1 MLDKEE
7 LQRDSLGSLNYLI
20 NVLHEA
26 FLSSKNVEIQ
36 ERAIVLLACYL
47 PHHIVTPPIY
57 SSATSISSLINSP
70 PSSSEASDRHCR
82 GRI

>member
-7 LQRDSLGSLNYLI
+7 LQRDSLGSLSYLI

-36 ERAIVLLACYL
+36 ERAIVLLSCYI
-47 PHHIVTPPIY
+47 PHKLVPPTLC
-57 SSATSISSLINSP
+57 SSAMSIFSSTS
-70 PSSSEASDRHCR
+70 
-82 GRI
+82 